1 MKGKQK
7 MKYSNIQ
14 STGGNKHIQVQNE
27 RELRKLGTESCVS
40 VSDKSG
46 SWEGI
51 AVYSIKLVKVSLL

>member
-7 MKYSNIQ
+7 MKKSIIQ
-14 STGGNKHIQVQNE
+14 STEGNKHIQVKNE

-40 VSDKSG
+40 ANDKSG

-51 AVYSIKLVKVSLL
+51 AVYSIKLVKSSLL